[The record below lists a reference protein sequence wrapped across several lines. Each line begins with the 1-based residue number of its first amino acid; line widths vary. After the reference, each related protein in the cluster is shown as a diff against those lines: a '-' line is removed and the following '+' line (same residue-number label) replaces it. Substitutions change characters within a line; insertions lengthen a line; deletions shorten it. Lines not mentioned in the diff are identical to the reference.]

1 MPGAP
6 NVPPGMMQRAEG
18 PFPRC
23 KRQGKARSRWWV
35 WVLGRVYSRC
45 PLLLAGD
52 IGLLPL
58 LKRCLSVQADS
69 GDDGRAEGEEEEK
82 QEKHLPMLL

>member
-1 MPGAP
+1 MQAPG
-6 NVPPGMMQRAEG
+6 
-18 PFPRC
+18 
-23 KRQGKARSRWWV
+23 QGKEQV
-35 WVLGRVYSRC
+35 VGLGPGQGIQQAPTV
-45 PLLLAGD
+45 AGWTGD

-82 QEKHLPMLL
+82 QEKHLPTLL